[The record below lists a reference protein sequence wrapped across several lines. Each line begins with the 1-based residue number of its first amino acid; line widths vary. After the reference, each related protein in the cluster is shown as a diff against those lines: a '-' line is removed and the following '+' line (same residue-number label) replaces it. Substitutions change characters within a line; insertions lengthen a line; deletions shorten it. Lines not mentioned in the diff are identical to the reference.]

1 MARPL
6 RIEYPGAWYH
16 VTCRGNERKPVFK
29 DDSDRRH
36 FLEVLGTT
44 SNLYDTEIHV
54 FVLMDNHLHLAL
66 SSRDA
71 NLSRFMQRLNT
82 AYTVYFNRRHQ
93 RSGHLFQ
100 GRYKAILIEAD
111 TYLLELSRYIHL
123 NPVRI
128 RKYSSLPVNSKRKIL
143 REYPWSSFLGYIKPE
158 NRLAFMNYSKVLGM
172 IGSEDNAESR
182 KWYADFVLKGILK
195 DMNITFWEGVK
206 GQAILGSDDFTGEI
220 RERFLAGK
228 HSDPRAIV
236 GLNELADKPFTMEG
250 IARQVAAHFGI
261 EEGDLYPR
269 NAPFRLARSIFMELC
284 CFYLSRKNILQVL
297 PVGLPYLN
305 NLE

>member
-1 MARPL
+1 
-6 RIEYPGAWYH
+6 
-16 VTCRGNERKPVFK
+16 
-29 DDSDRRH
+29 
-36 FLEVLGTT
+36 
-44 SNLYDTEIHV
+44 
-54 FVLMDNHLHLAL
+54 
-66 SSRDA
+66 
-71 NLSRFMQRLNT
+71 
-82 AYTVYFNRRHQ
+82 
-93 RSGHLFQ
+93 
-100 GRYKAILIEAD
+100 
-111 TYLLELSRYIHL
+111 
-123 NPVRI
+123 
-128 RKYSSLPVNSKRKIL
+128 
-143 REYPWSSFLGYIKPE
+143 
-158 NRLAFMNYSKVLGM
+158 MNYSKVLGM

-284 CFYLSRKNILQVL
+284 CFYLSRKMTLSEIARRLGNVTVSAFSQNRRRLSSRMAEDAELRKHFEDIKKAL
-297 PVGLPYLN
+297 
-305 NLE
+305 